1 MTETRPEWTP
11 ALVRAHADRAFAV
24 LLDLWQHG
32 DVPPVAILYAPH
44 GEAVALPDL
53 DQYGREELP
62 KVVRTTAALIEAPYV
77 LFACS
82 ASTVE
87 VGDPDDMLRWQAQGR
102 PLHEHPAAQDCLFAT
117 LDGPGVSLGIRA
129 TRDKDGNVC
138 AEVMPGQIEGA
149 MTNLSGRLGE
159 N

>member
-1 MTETRPEWTP
+1 MTEPRPEWTP
-11 ALVRAHADRAFAV
+11 ASVRAHADRAFAV
-24 LLDLWQHG
+24 LLDLWKQG

-53 DQYGREELP
+53 DQYDREALP
-62 KVVRTTAALIEAPYV
+62 KVVRTAAALMEAPYV

-87 VGDPDDMLRWQAQGR
+87 VEDPDDMLRWQAQGR

-129 TRDKDGNVC
+129 TRDKDGNVR
-138 AEVMPGQIEGA
+138 AEVMPGQIEGT